1 MNPSQHDLESGVQR
15 PTKLY
20 EEAAQR
26 PTNLYE
32 EAHDMLLNAFL
43 MFCIPD
49 IRAMARQDLLKGDK
63 ERLLRVVELPATLE
77 DVVTVY
83 EENIELLTK
92 ERLKDEKRAE
102 MYKDALTLKKFNLD
116 EKTRK
121 ELSRDIFLIHFE
133 DSKEED
139 ECVYCIS
146 LNNAS
151 KRVGIYFRG
160 SVTKKDFRQD
170 AKAMVGRID
179 NPVNAVHL
187 LLAEELGVHLGFRE
201 YLYKEEKLVKALLPL
216 RTIRKADDKERPTTK
231 DPSLPSLITD
241 KPNTKLE
248 LEDERIPRKMKYQII
263 LEQVREL
270 FKEHPDYRL
279 YIAGH
284 SLGGALTTLMA
295 LEAGA
300 DEAIPKPVT
309 AITSGAPKVGNLA
322 FNRAFEELER
332 QKKLR
337 CLQIANDRDPV
348 PASPPDAWNPLLAM
362 FCQSR
367 RFRHVG
373 LRLKLRSNGY
383 ILFSPPKMR
392 TYWGV
397 LLCDCM
403 YVSRTWMIIILFAFL
418 SLFCFASCFFFA
430 IPAVSLGILS
440 TRIRNS

>member
-15 PTKLY
+15 PTKLC

-26 PTNLYE
+26 PTDLHE

-43 MFCIPD
+43 TFCMPD
-49 IRAMARQDLLKGDK
+49 RAMARQDPLKGDK
-63 ERLLRVVELPATLE
+63 ERLPRVVEQLPTTLE
-77 DVVTVY
+77 DVVTVH

-102 MYKDALTLKKFNLD
+102 MCKDALTLKRFNLD

-139 ECVYCIS
+139 ECVCCIS

-201 YLYKEEKLVKALLPL
+201 CLCKEEKLVKALLPL
-216 RTIRKADDKERPTTK
+216 RTIRKADNDKRPTTNK

-241 KPNTKLE
+241 KPNAKLE
-248 LEDERIPRKMKYQII
+248 LEDERIPRKMKHQII

-270 FKEHPDYRL
+270 FKEHPDCRL
-279 YIAGH
+279 CIAGH

-300 DEAIPKPVT
+300 DEATPKPVT
-309 AITSGAPKVGNLA
+309 TIASGAPKVGNLA

-348 PASPPDAWNPLLAM
+348 PASPPDAWNPSLAM

-373 LRLKLRSNGY
+373 LRLKLRSNGH

-392 TYWGV
+392 TCWGV

-403 YVSRTWMIIILFAFL
+403 HVSRTWMIIILFAFL
-418 SLFCFASCFFFA
+418 SLFCFASCFFSRS
-430 IPAVSLGILS
+430 P
-440 TRIRNS
+440 R